1 MNYTFYSHFSVRL
14 KSFIAQKNALGYTYY
29 ESSRI
34 LRNFDLFCLKHYPQE
49 TKLTKEIC
57 LAWAVRK
64 ENECRNTFR
73 NRIFPIREFARYLNC
88 IGEDA
93 YLIPVNLA
101 RKGTAAVPHIYTETE
116 ILAIWNVLEHLP
128 VKMNFPVRHMVI
140 PALVKL
146 LYCCGLRPS
155 EARKLLS
162 ENVDLSK
169 GRLNIIESKA
179 HKSRIVMLTDD
190 VTAMLREY
198 DTAVSAIM
206 PERTHFFPDSHDHIY
221 TKEWLDKTMRLTL
234 KKAGIQSYRKQNPRP
249 YDFRHTFATHRL
261 YLWMREGKDLN
272 AMLPY
277 LSEYMGHAQLSDTY
291 YYIHLVPGLFEEMT
305 GFDDSTSNSLIPEA
319 DEDE

>member
-1 MNYTFYSHFSVRL
+1 MKYTFQSCFSVRL
-14 KSFIAQKNALGYTYY
+14 EAFIAQKNALGYPYH

-88 IGEDA
+88 IGEEA

-101 RKGTAAVPHIYTETE
+101 RKGTAAVPHIYTKTE

-128 VKMNFPVRHMVI
+128 VKRNFPVRHLVI
-140 PALVKL
+140 PTLVKL

-155 EARKLLS
+155 EARKLLRKD
-162 ENVDLSK
+162 VDLDK
-169 GRLNIIESKA
+169 GRLNIIESKG
-179 HKSRIVMLTDD
+179 HKSRIVMMADD
-190 VTAMLREY
+190 VTEMLHEY
-198 DTAVSAIM
+198 DAAVSSIM
-206 PERTHFFPDSHDHIY
+206 PERTIFFPDSHDRIY

-234 KKAGIQSYRKQNPRP
+234 KKAGIQSSGKQNPRP
-249 YDFRHTFATHRL
+249 YDFRHTFATYRL
-261 YLWMREGKDLN
+261 YLWMREGKDLT

-277 LSEYMGHAQLSDTY
+277 LSAYMGHTQLSDTY
-291 YYIHLVPGLFEEMT
+291 YYIHLVPGLFEKMA
-305 GFDDSTSNSLIPEA
+305 GFDDSTSNNLIPEV